1 MGRTLIATFLA
12 IALGGDAAG
21 ALADSSPIG
30 ALPSGPITSIEAPR
44 GELVAI
50 ALPRRSAGRVWRI
63 ARAFD
68 GRVLREVSEA
78 DVGSSVVLVFRTG
91 GSGSTTVSLALTKG
105 DTSTKALES
114 RRFLVRV
121 R

>member
-1 MGRTLIATFLA
+1 MQRMLIASFVA
-12 IALGGDAAG
+12 IASGAGAAG

-30 ALPSGPITSIEAPR
+30 ALPSGPVTSIKAPH

-63 ARAFD
+63 ARPFD
-68 GRVLREVSEA
+68 GNVLRQVSEA
-78 DVGSSVVLVFRTG
+78 DVGSSIVLVFRTG
-91 GSGSTTVSLALTKG
+91 RSGSTTVSLALTKG